1 MPANG
6 IANAADWRAASR
18 RARASSAAEL
28 TLPSGATILAARP
41 DPLEWILAGRVPQRL
56 LAAALGES
64 QSHPRETGSGL
75 PRASDA
81 SHPRESAQ
89 GHPRER
95 GEVDSRLRGNDGG
108 GAGVEMTREEVLEL
122 ARFAAQ
128 LVKASVVAPAIGD
141 GPEEICLDDIPT
153 EDRAFIFE
161 WACRALGTSGASSVK
176 EEPSSPSVDGLERFC
191 AH

>member
-18 RARASSAAEL
+18 RARASRAEAL

-64 QSHPRETGSGL
+64 HG
-75 PRASDA
+75 
-81 SHPRESAQ
+81 HPRES
-89 GHPRER
+89 GDPTM
-95 GEVDSRLRGNDGG
+95 DSRSCGNDRLGGNDGG
-108 GAGVEMTREEVLEL
+108 EAGVEMTREEVLEL

-128 LVKASVVAPAIGD
+128 LVEASVVEPAIGD
-141 GPEEICLDDIPT
+141 GPEEIRLDEIPT

>member
-18 RARASSAAEL
+18 RARASRAEAL

-64 QSHPRETGSGL
+64 HGHPRETRPG
-75 PRASDA
+75 
-81 SHPRESAQ
+81 HPRES
-89 GHPRER
+89 GDPTL
-95 GEVDSRLRGNDGG
+95 DSRLRGNDGLG
-108 GAGVEMTREEVLEL
+108 GNDGSEAGVEMTREEVLEL

-128 LVKASVVAPAIGD
+128 LVEASVVEPAIGD
-141 GPEEICLDDIPT
+141 GPEEIRLDEIPT

>member
-18 RARASSAAEL
+18 RARASRAEKL

-41 DPLEWILAGRVPQRL
+41 EPLEWILAGRVPQRL

-64 QSHPRETGSGL
+64 QSHPHETGSRL
-75 PRASDA
+75 PREAGQ
-81 SHPRESAQ
+81 PRES
-89 GHPRER
+89 GDPML
-95 GEVDSRLRGNDGG
+95 DSRLRGNDGLG
-108 GAGVEMTREEVLEL
+108 GNDGGEAGVEMTREEVLEL

-128 LVKASVVAPAIGD
+128 LVEASVVEPAIGN
-141 GPEEICLDDIPT
+141 GLEEMRLDEIPT

-161 WACRALGTSGASSVK
+161 WACRALGTSGASSAK
-176 EEPSSPSVDGLERFC
+176 EGTSSPPAGGLERFC